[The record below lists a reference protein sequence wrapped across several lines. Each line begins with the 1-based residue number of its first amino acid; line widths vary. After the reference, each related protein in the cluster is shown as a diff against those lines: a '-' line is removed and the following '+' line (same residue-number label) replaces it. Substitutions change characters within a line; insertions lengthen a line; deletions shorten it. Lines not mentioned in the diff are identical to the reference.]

1 MALKKLKLSDR
12 TIRNIKWI
20 ESMCR
25 VPDGHLVGKPV
36 KLSPAQREW
45 MEMIYGSPTR
55 TIIISI
61 PRKNAKTTTAAFLM
75 LLHLAGFEAVP
86 NGQIYSAAQS
96 RSQAAILFSLAAKIV
111 RMSPELSQYVAIK
124 ESAKELICSELGTV
138 YKALSAEAS
147 TAFGLSCSMV
157 IHDETGQVR
166 GPRSELYEAL
176 ETASAAQANPLSII
190 ISTQAPSPGDLL
202 SVLIADAQTNSDP
215 RIKCVVYQV
224 PEDADVFD
232 PVEIAKAQPNWHL
245 MNQSEVLKM
254 AADAKRIPSREAS
267 YRNYIC
273 NQQVEASNPFVTRS
287 IWLENG
293 AKPNSLDGQKVYG
306 GLDLASVSDLCAL
319 VLVSENGDVYPTF
332 WLPAEGLEEKA
343 RNDRTPWDLYAEQGH
358 LLTTPGKAVQYEYIA
373 SYLRDLFDRCDI
385 AAIAFDRYNMRFL
398 RPWLE
403 SAGFTEDELSKFV
416 EFGQGFISQSPAIR
430 ELESR
435 LLSAKLKHGNH
446 PVLELCA
453 KNVTCVDGPT
463 SGSRKFAKQKSTGRI
478 DGMIA
483 LAQAIGVMPMAQ
495 SDDLIYSSDVLLV

>member
-1 MALKKLKLSDR
+1 
-12 TIRNIKWI
+12 
-20 ESMCR
+20 MCR

>member
-1 MALKKLKLSDR
+1 MATKNKLSNR
-12 TIRNIKWI
+12 ALRNINWI

-45 MEMIYGSPTR
+45 IEIIYGSPTR
-55 TIIISI
+55 TFICSI

-75 LLHLAGFEAVP
+75 LLHLVGPEAVP
-86 NGQIYSAAQS
+86 NGQLYSAAQS
-96 RSQAAILFSLAAKIV
+96 REQAGILFALASKIV
-111 RMSPELSQYVAIK
+111 RMSEGLSEYVSIK
-124 ESAKELICSELGTV
+124 ESGKQMICAELGTV

-190 ISTQAPSPGDLL
+190 ISTQAPSAGDLL
-202 SVLIADAQTNSDP
+202 SMLIEDAQTKSDP

-254 AADAKRIPSREAS
+254 AADAKRMPSREAS

-273 NQQVEASNPFVTRS
+273 NQQVEANNPFVTRS
-287 IWLENG
+287 VWQDNG
-293 AKPNSLDGQKVYG
+293 AQPEPLDGKRVWG

-319 VLVSENGDVYPTF
+319 VLVSEDGDVHPTF
-332 WLPAEGLEEKA
+332 WLPADGLEEKS
-343 RNDRTPWDLYAEQGH
+343 RNDRTPWDLWRDQGY
-358 LLTTPGKAVQYEYIA
+358 LETTPGRAIEYEYIA
-373 SYLRDLFDRCDI
+373 QHLRRLFDQCEVE
-385 AAIAFDRYNMRFL
+385 AIAFDRYNMRFL
-398 RPWLE
+398 KPWLE
-403 SAGFTEDELSKFV
+403 GAGFTPEELEKFV
-416 EFGQGFISQSPAIR
+416 EFGQGFVSQSPAIR

-435 LLSAKLKHGNH
+435 LLSSQLKHGNH

-453 KNVTCVDGPT
+453 KNAVCVDGPT
-463 SGSRKFAKQKSTGRI
+463 NGTRKFAKQKATGRI
-478 DGMIA
+478 DGMVS
-483 LAQAIGVMPMAQ
+483 LAMAVGVMPNTAEAEPEHQ
-495 SDDLIYSSDVLLV
+495 AFFF

>member
-1 MALKKLKLSDR
+1 MATKQKISER
-12 TIRNIKWI
+12 TLRNINWI

-190 ISTQAPSPGDLL
+190 ISTQAPSPVDLL

-224 PEDADVFD
+224 PEDADVFY
-232 PVEIAKAQPNWHL
+232 PVEIAKAQPN
-245 MNQSEVLKM
+245 
-254 AADAKRIPSREAS
+254 
-267 YRNYIC
+267 
-273 NQQVEASNPFVTRS
+273 
-287 IWLENG
+287 
-293 AKPNSLDGQKVYG
+293 
-306 GLDLASVSDLCAL
+306 
-319 VLVSENGDVYPTF
+319 
-332 WLPAEGLEEKA
+332 
-343 RNDRTPWDLYAEQGH
+343 
-358 LLTTPGKAVQYEYIA
+358 
-373 SYLRDLFDRCDI
+373 
-385 AAIAFDRYNMRFL
+385 
-398 RPWLE
+398 
-403 SAGFTEDELSKFV
+403 
-416 EFGQGFISQSPAIR
+416 
-430 ELESR
+430 
-435 LLSAKLKHGNH
+435 
-446 PVLELCA
+446 
-453 KNVTCVDGPT
+453 
-463 SGSRKFAKQKSTGRI
+463 
-478 DGMIA
+478 
-483 LAQAIGVMPMAQ
+483 
-495 SDDLIYSSDVLLV
+495 